1 MCCLVFGVMLMSL
14 CLCRRCG
21 TSCCKPPSRA
31 PRRSCPLPPVQ
42 VSRPSAL
49 QGRTRAGR
57 GDGQR
62 VTELRV
68 PTGNVLSLDNDA
80 LQGLEQLLNQD
91 SSGSDWMELAKRLGL
106 CSLVETYKDTPS
118 PSVSLLRSYE
128 VSAWPGRPV
137 LLLAPPHPSP
147 LTGFSPQLAGG
158 SLGGLLEALDSM
170 GLRKAVRILR
180 KTEAQEKL
188 QSTGMGGAGRGRGPR
203 CSPGLSPL
211 TAPGLPC
218 RDQGG

>member
-1 MCCLVFGVMLMSL
+1 MS
-14 CLCRRCG
+14 
-21 TSCCKPPSRA
+21 PA
-31 PRRSCPLPPVQ
+31 
-42 VSRPSAL
+42 
-49 QGRTRAGR
+49 
-57 GDGQR
+57 
-62 VTELRV
+62 
-68 PTGNVLSLDNDA
+68 GNVLSLDNDA

-137 LLLAPPHPSP
+137 LLPSP
-147 LTGFSPQLAGG
+147 PCPSLLTVLSPQLAGG

-170 GLRKAVRILR
+170 GLRKAVRMLR

-188 QSTGMGGAGRGRGPR
+188 QSTGMGSAGTG
-203 CSPGLSPL
+203 
-211 TAPGLPC
+211 
-218 RDQGG
+218 